1 MICEILTFQFAHN
14 YGALLQCYALKKYLR
29 CLGIQVSVSDFTPDA
44 VKGIYKLWP
53 ALKLNHPRSFIAE
66 CRRTLRRR
74 EQYNK
79 FNDFIRNELCD
90 TASDNPEYLI
100 LGSDQIW
107 NEKITGEISEYY
119 GTQYHGVAK
128 IAYAGSF
135 GRDQLSQFQK
145 ENVLRYFPSFKSISL
160 REKCNVKEVQKLIHR
175 PVECVLDPVFL
186 LDQKE
191 WEDFETPVKCLLGRR
206 YILYYA
212 LREDK
217 KLIQKAREL
226 SKSTGWKLVAIHPT
240 CQNAPRGFMQ
250 VTGIAPKEFVYLV
263 HHAELV
269 CTNSF
274 HAMSF
279 SQIFGKKA
287 VYKPYAKD
295 ESRVPTI
302 LEFCAMQYEQI
313 CAKEYDFSQC
323 DTSKINE
330 YKIYSKNFLKK
341 ALGVGNE

>member
-1 MICEILTFQFAHN
+1 MICEIMTFQFAHN
-14 YGALLQCYALKKYLR
+14 YGALLQCYALKKYLQ
-29 CLGIQVSVSDFTPDA
+29 CLGAHVSVSDFTPDA
-44 VKGIYKLWP
+44 VKGIYKLLP
-53 ALKLNHPRSFIAE
+53 SLKLNHPRAFAAE
-66 CRRTLRRR
+66 CWRMLRRWG
-74 EQYNK
+74 QYNK
-79 FNDFIRNELCD
+79 FENFIRHELCD
-90 TASDNPEYLI
+90 TVSDNPEYLI

-107 NEKITGEISEYY
+107 NEKITGKISEYY
-119 GTQYHGVAK
+119 GTQYQGVAK
-128 IAYAGSF
+128 ISYAGSF
-135 GRDQLSQFQK
+135 GRDKLSKFQK
-145 ENVLRYFPSFKSISL
+145 ENVVRYFPSFKSISL
-160 REKCNVKEVQKLIHR
+160 REKCNVKEVKELVQR

-186 LDQKE
+186 LEKKE
-191 WEDFETPVKCLLGRR
+191 WEDFETPVESLLGKQ

-217 KLIQKAREL
+217 ELIQKAREL
-226 SKSTGWKLVAIHPT
+226 SKCTGGKLIAIHPT
-240 CQNAPRGFMQ
+240 CQKTPSGFIQ
-250 VTGIAPKEFVYLV
+250 LTGIAPKEFVYLV

-279 SQIFGKKA
+279 SQIFGKKV

-313 CAKEYDFSQC
+313 CAKEYDFSLC

-330 YKIYSKNFLKK
+330 YKVYSKNFLKK